1 MHQNTPYIYYKY
13 IWNTLK
19 FTINTQYRHSNKF
32 KYTQIL
38 SNTLKYIE
46 IYYKWIDIKI
56 HYQYNEAH
64 YKYTQMHWKNIQ
76 MLWCLLKYIY
86 LPLKIHS
93 YVLMYTFQIHYNTFQ
108 KPYILLTYITIPLL
122 YYSILPCTLKL
133 SWDLSIL
140 YLFVLSLI
148 LFFETVMAP
157 QNSTKMSCTCYDM
170 FTGIQKWS
178 IFHESHTCYWL
189 IKY

>member
-122 YYSILPCTLKL
+122 YSNILPYIPYTFQLSWNLSIPHLVVLSLHYFSKL
-133 SWDLSIL
+133 SWHLIIL
-140 YLFVLSLI
+140 
-148 LFFETVMAP
+148 P
-157 QNSTKMSCTCYDM
+157 NCHCTCHDM
-170 FTGIQKWS
+170 FTRIQKMKHIPW
-178 IFHESHTCYWL
+178 IP
-189 IKY
+189 